1 MSKIKALLNNIM
13 QNNTQNLNEF
23 SQSLRQ
29 LIETKQK
36 DMMLKARENPAVAA
50 TKAARGRSAEEVHGT
65 IMKALESGKVVT
77 VPTRTVADFEAP
89 AVDHHLVMHQGRM
102 MLVSPKGRGREVHM
116 LSPSD
121 TGHIRV
127 HFKEKGR
134 RAAKPVYLHGGFQGS
149 GDVIESDPAYRV
161 SLVGGVPQFRGLPDM
176 SEETN
181 HESDKVRIMN
191 LLEER
196 LNKKKIGDVVKGV
209 AGGLALAGAV
219 IGGHQA
225 LLKTKPMMQQVTP
238 AVAKIGSGQVKA
250 QVKTEQ
256 PVSRAHEI
264 AAPVIREREGF
275 ESKAYNKDGKWTV
288 GYGTTTYST
297 GKPVQPGD
305 TISREQAEKEHEHHV
320 QNVVIPNLEKKIP
333 HWDKMN
339 DNQKA
344 SVISFSY
351 NVGEHFYGNKNFE
364 TVTNALSHP
373 DNWHKVPQAMAKY
386 TRATNMKTG
395 KKEILPGLVTR
406 RKMEGELW
414 SKPVN

>member
-1 MSKIKALLNNIM
+1 MYTILNSASQDIIPKIKALLNILM

-36 DMMLKARENPAVAA
+36 DMMLKARENPAIAA

-65 IMKALESGKVVT
+65 IMKALEAGKVVT

-127 HFKEKGR
+127 HFREKGR

-161 SLVGGVPQFRGLPDM
+161 SLVGGVLQFRGLPDM

-181 HESDKVRIMN
+181 YESDKVRIMN

-196 LNKKKIGDVVKGV
+196 LNKKKK
-209 AGGLALAGAV
+209 
-219 IGGHQA
+219 
-225 LLKTKPMMQQVTP
+225 
-238 AVAKIGSGQVKA
+238 
-250 QVKTEQ
+250 
-256 PVSRAHEI
+256 
-264 AAPVIREREGF
+264 
-275 ESKAYNKDGKWTV
+275 
-288 GYGTTTYST
+288 
-297 GKPVQPGD
+297 
-305 TISREQAEKEHEHHV
+305 
-320 QNVVIPNLEKKIP
+320 
-333 HWDKMN
+333 
-339 DNQKA
+339 
-344 SVISFSY
+344 
-351 NVGEHFYGNKNFE
+351 
-364 TVTNALSHP
+364 
-373 DNWHKVPQAMAKY
+373 
-386 TRATNMKTG
+386 
-395 KKEILPGLVTR
+395 LV
-406 RKMEGELW
+406 M
-414 SKPVN
+414 